1 MQINSLS
8 LLPLGV
14 FHSEWKGT
22 SAKVAVHWQGC

>member
-14 FHSEWKGT
+14 FHSELKGT
-22 SAKVAVHWQGC
+22 SAKVSVHW